1 MPSMYSSALSPL
13 KQPIAIRPDCV
24 VNEPTTITVQQKP
37 GWTQGDF
44 IAQRADGSTILSS
57 NGKLW
62 SKSARKEFQD
72 ASGLPLFSLRRAWL
86 SLARHYWLE
95 LPGGGGQEILTVR
108 QRWSFGKIKLDFTLH
123 NAASPDQEEEK
134 VLELRGADML
144 NEITEVSCD
153 GSNVASIRRKMDP
166 PSYKY
171 LPEYEVGVASG
182 MDTAL
187 VSVMVVIL
195 AELIHNNWDTKHP
208 RG

>member
-1 MPSMYSSALSPL
+1 MPSNCPTALSPL

-44 IAQRADGSTILSS
+44 IAQRADGSTILTS

-62 SKSARKEFQD
+62 SNSARKEFQD
-72 ASGLPLFSLRRAWL
+72 ASALPLFSLRRAWL

-95 LPGGGGQEILTVR
+95 LPGGQQILTVG
-108 QRWSFGKIKLDFTLH
+108 QRWSFGKIKLDFTLL
-123 NAASPDQEEEK
+123 NAATHDHEEK

-153 GSNVASIRRKMDP
+153 GNKVASIQRKMDTR
-166 PSYKY
+166 SYKY
-171 LPEYEVGVASG
+171 LPEYEVRVASG
-182 MDTAL
+182 IDTAL